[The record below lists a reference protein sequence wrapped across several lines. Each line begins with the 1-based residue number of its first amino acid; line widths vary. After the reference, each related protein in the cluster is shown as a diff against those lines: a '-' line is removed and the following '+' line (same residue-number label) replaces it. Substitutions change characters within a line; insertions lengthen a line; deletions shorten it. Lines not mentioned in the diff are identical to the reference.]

1 MGSSSSKNYRR
12 APRYMPPRRGAT
24 YENSTSYQQPPPVP
38 TISRPSIQAPP
49 TRLPPPE
56 VYREPEPV
64 YMDDDLS
71 TTCPYGWVFSIMSC
85 LLSLCILISIVIFIV
100 WFVMTGRNVRIE

>member
-12 APRYMPPRRGAT
+12 APRYMPPRGGT
-24 YENSTSYQQPPPVP
+24 DTTLYQQPPPVP
-38 TISRPSIQAPP
+38 MNSRPSIQAPP
-49 TRLPPPE
+49 PRLPPPE

-64 YMDDDLS
+64 YMDDDLA

-85 LLSLCILISIVIFIV
+85 LLSLCILLSIVIFMV

>member
-12 APRYMPPRRGAT
+12 APRYMPPRRGT
-24 YENSTSYQQPPPVP
+24 DTTLYQQPPPVP
-38 TISRPSIQAPP
+38 INSRPSIQAPP
-49 TRLPPPE
+49 PRLPPPE

-64 YMDDDLS
+64 YMDDDLA

-85 LLSLCILISIVIFIV
+85 LLSLCILLSIVIFMV